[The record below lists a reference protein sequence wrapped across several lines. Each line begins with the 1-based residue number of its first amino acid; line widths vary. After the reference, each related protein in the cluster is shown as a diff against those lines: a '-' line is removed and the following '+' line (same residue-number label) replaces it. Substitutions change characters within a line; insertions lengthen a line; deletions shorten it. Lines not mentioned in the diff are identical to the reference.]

1 VSGEADKSLQTYV
14 EALAEFAEDNETTPA
29 DVFDT
34 DWTFEDEDEAA
45 EFHFW
50 CGYVTCAAEMQD
62 QQPADLVAAAMPA
75 KETPCAA
82 KKETPP
88 LPTMTR

>member
-1 VSGEADKSLQTYV
+1 MSGEAEKSLAAYA

-50 CGYVTCAAEMQD
+50 CGYVTCAAEMQGAK
-62 QQPADLVAAAMPA
+62 PADLVAAAMP
-75 KETPCAA
+75 
-82 KKETPP
+82 KKEMPCQENEKKKAR
-88 LPTMTR
+88 PTMTR